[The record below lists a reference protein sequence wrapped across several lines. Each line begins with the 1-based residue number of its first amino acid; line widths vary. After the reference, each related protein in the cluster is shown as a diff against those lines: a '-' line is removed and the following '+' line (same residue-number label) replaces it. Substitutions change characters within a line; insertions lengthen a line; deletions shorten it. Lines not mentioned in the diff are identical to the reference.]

1 MQRLFDCGW
10 RVELLPS
17 SPMFTGIISHQ
28 ATVSALHSQEGGAVL
43 TLHAPVI
50 AADAS
55 IGDSIACAGVCLTVT
70 AKTDTHFTVYAAPE
84 TFQRTTFASVKAGDV
99 LNVEESLKVGDKVG
113 GHFVF
118 GHVDALGV
126 VESIVTEGETFR
138 LTVALPQNLMR
149 FVAEKGSITL
159 NGVSLTVTNVT
170 HTHFTVMIIPHTWEN
185 TTLHS
190 LKPKAQINVEIDMLA
205 RYVARLQDAA

>member
-1 MQRLFDCGW
+1 
-10 RVELLPS
+10 
-17 SPMFTGIISHQ
+17 MFTGIISHQ
-28 ATVSALHSQEGGAVL
+28 ATVSAVQFQEGGAIL
-43 TLHAPVI
+43 TLQAPII
-50 AADAS
+50 AADAKL
-55 IGDSIACAGVCLTVT
+55 GDSIACAGVCLTVT
-70 AKTDTHFTVYAAPE
+70 HKTDTHFTVYAAPE
-84 TFQRTTFASVKAGDV
+84 TLNRSTFAHVQAGDV
-99 LNVEESLKVGDKVG
+99 LNVEDSLKVGDKVG

-126 VESIVTEGETFR
+126 VESIISEGETFR

-170 HTHFTVMIIPHTWEN
+170 NTSFTVMIIPHTWEN

-190 LKPKAQINVEIDMLA
+190 LKPKAQINIEIDMLA
-205 RYVARLQDAA
+205 RYVARLQEAA

>member
-1 MQRLFDCGW
+1 
-10 RVELLPS
+10 
-17 SPMFTGIISHQ
+17 MFTGIISHQ
-28 ATVSALHSQEGGAVL
+28 ATVSAVQPQDGGAVL
-43 TLHAPVI
+43 TLHAPII

-70 AKTDTHFTVYAAPE
+70 AKTPTHFTVYAAPE
-84 TFQRTTFASVKAGDV
+84 TLNRTTFASVKAGDV

-126 VESIVTEGETFR
+126 VESIVAEGETFR
-138 LTVALPQNLMR
+138 LTVRLPQNLMR

-170 HTHFTVMIIPHTWEN
+170 KSNFTVMIIPHTWDN
-185 TTLHS
+185 TTLHL
-190 LKPKAQINVEIDMLA
+190 LKPTAQLNIEIDMLA
-205 RYVARLQDAA
+205 RYVARLQEAA